1 MFTLTDDFRREL
13 NKMYS
18 ELSSKMTQIA
28 VALTHRIFQV
38 DAGWY
43 SGHEHELPDG
53 TWQIDSFPV
62 PVISVK
68 GFSEIHIEP
77 AEVTVTARL
86 KRDDALA
93 LDMGIF
99 GGIPVEVFGVE
110 HYYDTYYRPGGS
122 VDAMREA
129 IRASDEREIGFAFSF
144 PFDKPAREYYDFC
157 KLLRRKGFYY

>member
-1 MFTLTDDFRREL
+1 MFEMTEDFRREL
-13 NKMYS
+13 NEMYS
-18 ELSSKMTQIA
+18 ELSAKMGRIA
-28 VALTHRIFQV
+28 AALTHRIFQI

-99 GGIPVEVFGVE
+99 GGIPVEVFCVE
-110 HYYDTYYRPGGS
+110 HYYDTYYRPDGS

-144 PFDKPAREYYDFC
+144 PFDKPAGEYYDFC

>member
-1 MFTLTDDFRREL
+1 MFEMTEDYRREL

-18 ELSSKMTQIA
+18 ELSSKMMQIA
-28 VALTHRIFQV
+28 VALTYRIFQI

-43 SGHEHELPDG
+43 NGHEHELPDG
-53 TWQIDSFPV
+53 TWQVDRFPL

-68 GFSEIHIEP
+68 GFCEIHIEP
-77 AEVTVTARL
+77 GVVTVTARL

-93 LDMGIF
+93 LDMSIF
-99 GGIPVEVFGVE
+99 GGIPVEAFGVE

-129 IRASDEREIGFAFSF
+129 IRASGEREVGFAFTF
-144 PFDKPAREYYDFC
+144 PFDKPAEEYYDFC
-157 KLLRRKGFYY
+157 KLLRRKRFYY